1 MALLNSI
8 NLHLEKVQNLYVS
21 FLTIKSKR
29 AMKMHTVLLICMVYL
44 TQSLFVICFLEEM
57 KFFHASVWYIE
68 SLLGLSLSINKLL
81 KKIPLVA
88 PRFKIVINLFC
99 WFV

>member
-21 FLTIKSKR
+21 FLTFKSKR
-29 AMKMHTVLLICMVYL
+29 AMKMHTVYF
-44 TQSLFVICFLEEM
+44 TQSLFVTCFLEEL

-81 KKIPLVA
+81 KEIPLVA

-99 WFV
+99 